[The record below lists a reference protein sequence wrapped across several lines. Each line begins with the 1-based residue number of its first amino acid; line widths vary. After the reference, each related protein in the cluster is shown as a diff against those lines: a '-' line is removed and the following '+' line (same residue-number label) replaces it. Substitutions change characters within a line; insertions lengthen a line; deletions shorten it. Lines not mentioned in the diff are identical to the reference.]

1 MNLILDTHIFLWAI
15 ASPEKLTGRQREEI
29 EQPTNRLFLSAISVA
44 ELMIK
49 ASLGKLTFPFD
60 PREAALASGIETL
73 PFTAEDAIRLGA
85 LPFHHRDPFDRM
97 LIAQAQARGFIVM
110 TADRQFASYDVRLSA
125 S

>member
-15 ASPEKLTGRQREEI
+15 ATPEKLTQRQRGEI

-49 ASLGKLTFPFD
+49 ASFGKLTLTFD
-60 PREAALASGIETL
+60 PKEAALASGIETL
-73 PFTAEDAIRLGA
+73 PFTAEDASRLGA

-97 LIAQAQARGFIVM
+97 LIAQAQSLGYVLM
-110 TADRQFASYDVRLSA
+110 TSDREFYRYEVKLAP
-125 S
+125 